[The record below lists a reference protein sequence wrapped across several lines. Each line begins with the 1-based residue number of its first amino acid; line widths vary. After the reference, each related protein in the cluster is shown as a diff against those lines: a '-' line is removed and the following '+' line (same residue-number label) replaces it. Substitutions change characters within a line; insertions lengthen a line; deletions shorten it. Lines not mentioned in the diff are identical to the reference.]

1 MKHPLKI
8 LVLFSGSASS
18 LQYLSNKDPNYGKT
32 YEIVCGIANKKDTKG
47 ETFCK
52 DNNIPFVS
60 FNTKIFCMRHGY
72 EGKLKDMPK
81 DIRQEYYSALLAII
95 RCYEPDM
102 ILLSGFMLEI
112 TEPLIGYRPIIN
124 VHPADLRI
132 KETSTGKPKYIGA
145 NPVTKAI
152 KDKQTFTAS
161 TIHVVEPE
169 VDCGKIICVSEP
181 LFVEEGVAPH
191 LHQEAMKM
199 KCDGPAYK
207 KALDLIT
214 SGAFVF

>member
-18 LQYLSNKDPNYGKT
+18 LRYLLDKDPNYRKT

-52 DNNIPFVS
+52 ENNIPFIS
-60 FNTKIFCMRHGY
+60 LNTKDFCRQHGY
-72 EGKLKDMPK
+72 EGKLKDMSKHLRHAYYTDLLVLIKFYKP
-81 DIRQEYYSALLAII
+81 DI
-95 RCYEPDM
+95 

-112 TEPLIGYRPIIN
+112 TEPLLGYCPIIN

-132 KETSTGKPKYIGA
+132 KDATGKPKYTGDD
-145 NPVTKAI
+145 PVTKAI

-169 VDCGKIICVSEP
+169 VDCGKIICVSES

-191 LHQEAMKM
+191 LHQEEMKM